1 MSSLC
6 PTFNF
11 KPFDLIDYVWTK
23 QQDTIK
29 SLICVQQRTESHT
42 VFGLHE
48 FILLGEQTRL
58 GHLHAKHYFMA
69 PELIENGCFYGA
81 CPLCIFLNLQTK
93 ESHGLS
99 K

>member
-48 FILLGEQTRL
+48 FILLGEQTSWDTCMQNTIL
-58 GHLHAKHYFMA
+58 WL
-69 PELIENGCFYGA
+69 
-81 CPLCIFLNLQTK
+81 LN
-93 ESHGLS
+93 S
-99 K
+99 